1 MVRGGSADEEG
12 SLRPWI
18 ERLLLQAFADVGR
31 IGRKRFSRMEIERR
45 DFTLAEAA
53 SELGVNRK
61 GLSRFAKHLGVG
73 HTPWK
78 DAHSFSKDDVEALRT
93 KLADLITLPE
103 TIPITGIPGH
113 EFRFLER
120 AGFITHHSNLISHS
134 PAVRYLREDVVALV
148 EQALAVKTTAEG
160 NGVSVSSYARRTKQA
175 LGGVFVQVLKG
186 EMAVV
191 GLSADGTGLRRLR
204 VTLPVAKMGMTV
216 GEAAKLTSLQQAT
229 ISELVSMGV
238 IQRIEG
244 SPRLSEASVQ
254 EFHATYMN
262 PALLADDLGC
272 APSWVKQRLRKLGAT
287 FAFQLPTNTIIARD
301 EIVRLPIGKHP
312 FEDIPR

>member
-1 MVRGGSADEEG
+1 
-12 SLRPWI
+12 
-18 ERLLLQAFADVGR
+18 
-31 IGRKRFSRMEIERR
+31 MEIERR